1 MRSGVRSPSA
11 PPNPPRVARF
21 TRSPAAATARS
32 KMTAIHFDR
41 RGKLDDWSSDTFDH
55 AQIGARLNDSH
66 TNERARV
73 AVGSLWRDD
82 KSPQCDEDKACEEKE
97 ICDRV
102 SGLMT

>member
-66 TNERARV
+66 TKNALGLRLVPYGETTSRPSATKTRPARRRRF
-73 AVGSLWRDD
+73 AIAFRGS
-82 KSPQCDEDKACEEKE
+82 
-97 ICDRV
+97 
-102 SGLMT
+102 